1 MFARLFRLPY
11 CLLVCLLTLLPLT
24 AAQAVGLP
32 GLLNNS
38 SKTQAQADQPLGQS
52 LDEVIKSLEN
62 DQQRAKLLADLK
74 KLRDTT
80 KKAQPISEEGVLGLI
95 GGTLASLEK
104 QFSGADS
111 PINRWSAEFD
121 QAKDEL
127 SALMLPA
134 SEWLPIIFAFAM
146 ILMLWSL
153 LAAALIWI
161 SHRVR
166 LRFGLTE
173 ELPQHPKTWDM
184 LRFALRKLGPW
195 LIALLITVYMSYALP
210 SSLGKDL
217 AMVLA
222 YALVVGTF
230 FSAICVVAFSVLDGP
245 HRHRALYIL
254 RRQAFRPLWL
264 IGSFAAFGEALS
276 DPRLVASLGSHLAHT
291 AATLANVMAAL
302 STAVFIL
309 RFRRPIAHLIRNQ
322 PLSRRLTRRAL
333 SDTIEII
340 GTFWYLPALLLVG
353 ISLFATFVSAGDT
366 STALRQSLI
375 CTVLLVLCMVINGLV
390 RRHSLKPLRGHK
402 RHALYSERLK
412 SFCYTLAHLLVWL
425 AFIELG
431 LRVWGMS
438 LIRFTEGEGHE
449 VSVKLFSL
457 AGTLIFA
464 WLIWILSDTAV
475 HHALTRS
482 RKGLANARAQTMMPL
497 IRNVLFV
504 AIFIIATIVA
514 LANMGMNVTPLLAG
528 AGVIGLA
535 IGFGAQSL
543 VADLITGLFIIIEDS
558 LAIDDYVDVGGHLGT
573 VEGLTIRTVRLRD
586 IDGIVHTIP
595 FSEIKSIKNY
605 SREFGY
611 AIFRVAIPYNMEI
624 GAQFERL
631 LPQRGAKHIV
641 HDQNGAM
648 GVRDVGHGLDV
659 DQFQRWI
666 GRRLN
671 EHHFGI
677 GLHSAGEIFGIAAI
691 DQRRADA
698 PARHEIFHHIA
709 TATKQR
715 TAGDDMIA
723 GLDLAHHRIGN
734 RSHAASKRAPGLR
747 AFD

>member
-1 MFARLFRLPY
+1 MLARLFALPC
-11 CLLVCLLTLLPLT
+11 CLLFCLLTLLPM
-24 AAQAVGLP
+24 APAHAVSLP
-32 GLLNNS
+32 GLLGSNTN
-38 SKTQAQADQPLGQS
+38 TQPQADVPLGQS
-52 LDEVIKSLEN
+52 LDEVIKTLEN
-62 DQQRAKLLADLK
+62 DQQRTKLLSDLK
-74 KLRDTT
+74 KLRETT
-80 KKAQPISEEGVLGLI
+80 QKAQPAAELGVLGLI
-95 GGTLASLEK
+95 GGTLSSLEQ

-111 PINRWSAEFD
+111 PLNRWSNEFD

-127 SALMLPA
+127 TALMLPA

-153 LAAALIWI
+153 LAAILIWL

-166 LRFGLTE
+166 ERFGLTE
-173 ELPQHPKTWDM
+173 ELPQHPKTWDL

-195 LIALLITVYMSYALP
+195 LIALVITVYMSYALP
-210 SSLGKDL
+210 SSLGKSL

-222 YALVVGTF
+222 YALVVGTC

-254 RRQAFRPLWL
+254 RHQAFRPLWL
-264 IGSFAAFGEALS
+264 IGSFAAFGEAVS
-276 DPRLVASLGSHLAHT
+276 DPRLAESLGQHLSHV
-291 AATLANVMAAL
+291 AATIANVMAAL
-302 STAVFIL
+302 STGVFIL

-333 SDTIEII
+333 SDTIEIV

-366 STALRQSLI
+366 STALRQSLL

-390 RRHSLKPLRGHK
+390 RRHSLKPQRGHK

-412 SFCYTLAHLLVWL
+412 SFVYTLAHLVVWL
-425 AFIELG
+425 VFIELG
-431 LRVWGMS
+431 LRVWGLS
-438 LIRFTEGEGHE
+438 LIRFTEGDGHE
-449 VSVKLFSL
+449 ISVKLFGL
-457 AGTLIFA
+457 AGTLLFA
-464 WLIWILSDTAV
+464 WLIWILSDTAI

-504 AIFIIATIVA
+504 TIFIIAAIVA

-624 GAQFERL
+624 DDAIKL
-631 LPQRGAKHIV
+631 
-641 HDQNGAM
+641 M
-648 GVRDVGHGLDV
+648 RDVGQKMRNDPL
-659 DQFQRWI
+659 
-666 GRRLN
+666 
-671 EHHFGI
+671 
-677 GLHSAGEIFGIAAI
+677 
-691 DQRRADA
+691 QRRNIWSPLEIQGVESFESGSAILRARFKTA
-698 PARHEIFHHIA
+698 PIKQWEVSRAFNLSLKRHLDE
-709 TATKQR
+709 
-715 TAGDDMIA
+715 A
-723 GLDLAHHRIGN
+723 GLDLATPRL
-734 RSHAASKRAPGLR
+734 SVQVVTAAGGVQEKE
-747 AFD
+747 

>member
-1 MFARLFRLPY
+1 MFLRLFALPY
-11 CLLVCLLTLLPLT
+11 FLLVCLLTLLPMT
-24 AAQAVGLP
+24 GAQAVGLP
-32 GLLNNS
+32 GMLGS
-38 SKTQAQADQPLGQS
+38 SDKTQAQPTEPLGQS
-52 LDEVIKSLEN
+52 LDEVIKNLEN
-62 DQQRAKLLADLK
+62 DQQRSKLLADLK
-74 KLRDTT
+74 KLRDAT
-80 KKAQPISEEGVLGLI
+80 KKAQPEAEIGVLGLI
-95 GGTLASLEK
+95 GSTLADLEK

-111 PINRWSAEFD
+111 PTSRWSKEIS
-121 QAKDEL
+121 QANDEL

-134 SEWLPIIFAFAM
+134 SEWLPIIFGFALIIM
-146 ILMLWSL
+146 IWSL
-153 LAAALIWI
+153 SAALLIWV

-166 LRFGLTE
+166 VRFGLSE
-173 ELPQHPKTWDM
+173 ELPQHPKAVDM

-195 LIALLITVYMSYALP
+195 MVALVITVYMSYALP

-222 YALVVGTF
+222 YALVIGTC
-230 FSAICVVAFSVLDGP
+230 FSAICVILFSLLDGP
-245 HRHRALYIL
+245 HRHRALHIL
-254 RRQAFRPLWL
+254 RHQAFRPLWW

-276 DPRLVASLGSHLAHT
+276 DPRLVATLGVHLAHT
-291 AATLANVMAAL
+291 AATFANVMAAL
-302 STAVFIL
+302 STGLFII

-333 SDTIEII
+333 SDSIDIL
-340 GTFWYLPALLLVG
+340 GTYWFIPALILVG
-353 ISLFATFVSAGDT
+353 ISLVATFVSAGDT

-375 CTVLLVLCMVINGLV
+375 CTVLVVLCMVINGLV
-390 RRHSLKPLRGHK
+390 RRHSQKPQRGHK

-412 SFCYTLAHLLVWL
+412 SFVYTLAHLIVWL
-425 AFIELG
+425 VFIELG

-438 LIRFTEGEGHE
+438 LISFTEGEGHE
-449 VSVKLFSL
+449 ISVKLFSL
-457 AGTLIFA
+457 GGTLLFA

-504 AIFIIATIVA
+504 AIFIIALIVA

-624 GAQFERL
+624 DDAIKLMRE
-631 LPQRGAKHIV
+631 
-641 HDQNGAM
+641 
-648 GVRDVGHGLDV
+648 VGQKMRSDPL
-659 DQFQRWI
+659 
-666 GRRLN
+666 
-671 EHHFGI
+671 
-677 GLHSAGEIFGIAAI
+677 
-691 DQRRADA
+691 QRRNIWSPLEIQGVESFESGSAILRARFKTA
-698 PARHEIFHHIA
+698 PIKQWEVSRAFNLSLKRHLDE
-709 TATKQR
+709 
-715 TAGDDMIA
+715 A
-723 GLDLAHHRIGN
+723 GLDLATPRLSVQVVTAG
-734 RSHAASKRAPGLR
+734 SGMLQK
-747 AFD
+747 D

>member
-1 MFARLFRLPY
+1 VLSRLFALP
-11 CLLVCLLTLLPLT
+11 CCFLIALLTLLPLSP
-24 AAQAVGLP
+24 AQAVGLP
-32 GLLNNS
+32 GLLGTT
-38 SKTQAQADQPLGQS
+38 KAQPQAEVPLGQS
-52 LDEVIKSLEN
+52 LDEVIKTLEN
-62 DQQRAKLLADLK
+62 DQQRTQLLSDLK
-74 KLRDTT
+74 KLRAATQ
-80 KKAQPISEEGVLGLI
+80 KAQPAAEQGVLGLI
-95 GGTLASLEK
+95 GSTLSGLEQ

-111 PINRWSAEFD
+111 PLGRWSNEID
-121 QAKDEL
+121 LAKDEL

-134 SEWLPIIFAFAM
+134 SEWLPIIFGFAV
-146 ILMLWSL
+146 ILAVWSL
-153 LAAALIWI
+153 LAAALIWL

-166 LRFGLTE
+166 ERFGLPE
-173 ELPQHPKTWDM
+173 ELPQHPRTWDM

-195 LIALLITVYMSYALP
+195 LIALVITVYLSYALP
-210 SSLGKDL
+210 SSLGKSL

-222 YALVVGTF
+222 YALVVGTC
-230 FSAICVVAFSVLDGP
+230 FSAICVIAFSLLDGP

-254 RRQAFRPLWL
+254 RHQAFRPLWW

-276 DPRLVASLGSHLAHT
+276 DPRLVAALGQHLAHT
-291 AATLANVMAAL
+291 AATVANVMAAL
-302 STAVFIL
+302 STGVFIL

-333 SDTIEII
+333 SDTIEIV
-340 GTFWYLPALLLVG
+340 GTFWYIPALLLVG

-366 STALRQSLI
+366 STALRQSLL

-390 RRHSLKPLRGHK
+390 RRHALKPQRGHK

-412 SFCYTLAHLLVWL
+412 SFVYTLAHLVVWL
-425 AFIELG
+425 VFIELG
-431 LRVWGMS
+431 LRVWGLS
-438 LIRFTEGEGHE
+438 LIRFTEGDGHE
-449 VSVKLFSL
+449 ISVKLFGL
-457 AGTLIFA
+457 GGTLLFA
-464 WLIWILSDTAV
+464 WLIWILSDTAI

-504 AIFIIATIVA
+504 TIFIIAAIVA

-624 GAQFERL
+624 DDAIKL
-631 LPQRGAKHIV
+631 
-641 HDQNGAM
+641 M
-648 GVRDVGHGLDV
+648 RDVGQKMRNDPL
-659 DQFQRWI
+659 
-666 GRRLN
+666 
-671 EHHFGI
+671 
-677 GLHSAGEIFGIAAI
+677 
-691 DQRRADA
+691 QRRNIWSPLEIQGVESFESGSAILRARFKTA
-698 PARHEIFHHIA
+698 PIKQWEVSRAFNLSLKRHLDE
-709 TATKQR
+709 
-715 TAGDDMIA
+715 A
-723 GLDLAHHRIGN
+723 GLDLATPRLSVQVVTG
-734 RSHAASKRAPGLR
+734 AAGGLEKDKN
-747 AFD
+747 A

>member
-1 MFARLFRLPY
+1 MFARLFALP
-11 CLLVCLLTLLPLT
+11 CIFLVCLMTLLSAAP
-24 AAQAVGLP
+24 AQAAGLP
-32 GLLNNS
+32 GLLS
-38 SKTQAQADQPLGQS
+38 SQAKTQPEAQEPLGQS

-62 DQQRAKLLADLK
+62 DQQRTKLLTDLK

-80 KKAQPISEEGVLGLI
+80 KKAQPTTEEGVLGLI
-95 GGTLASLEK
+95 GGTLSNIEK
-104 QFSGADS
+104 KFSGDDS
-111 PINRWSAEFD
+111 PLTRWSSEFD
-121 QAKDEL
+121 QAREEL
-127 SALMLPA
+127 VALALPA
-134 SEWLPIIFAFAM
+134 NEWLPMLFAFAM
-146 ILMLWSL
+146 ILMVWSL

-166 LRFGLTE
+166 MRFGLTE
-173 ELPQHPKTWDM
+173 ELPQHPRALDM

-195 LIALLITVYMSYALP
+195 LIALVITVYMSYALP
-210 SSLGKDL
+210 SSLGKSL

-222 YALVVGTF
+222 YALVVGTC
-230 FSAICVVAFSVLDGP
+230 FSAICVIAFSLLDGP

-254 RRQAFRPLWL
+254 RHQAFRPLWL

-276 DPRLVASLGSHLAHT
+276 DPQLVDSLGSHLAHT
-291 AATLANVMAAL
+291 AATVANVLAAL
-302 STAVFIL
+302 STGRFIL

-333 SDTIEII
+333 NDTLSIL
-340 GTFWYLPALLLVG
+340 GTFWYVPALVLVA
-353 ISLFATFVSAGDT
+353 ISLFATFISAGDT

-390 RRHSLKPLRGHK
+390 RRYALKPKHGIR
-402 RHALYSERLK
+402 RYAVYSERLK
-412 SFCYTLAHLLVWL
+412 NFFYTIVHLLVWL

-438 LIRFTEGEGHE
+438 LIRFTEGDGHE

-457 AGTLIFA
+457 AGTLLFA

-504 AIFIIATIVA
+504 AIFIIALIVA

-611 AIFRVAIPYNMEI
+611 AIFRVAVPASMDIDNAIKLMRE
-624 GAQFERL
+624 
-631 LPQRGAKHIV
+631 
-641 HDQNGAM
+641 
-648 GVRDVGHGLDV
+648 VGQKMRTDPL
-659 DQFQRWI
+659 
-666 GRRLN
+666 
-671 EHHFGI
+671 
-677 GLHSAGEIFGIAAI
+677 
-691 DQRRADA
+691 QRRNIWSPLEFQGVESFESGNAILRARFKTA
-698 PARHEIFHHIA
+698 PIKQWEVSRAFNLSLKRHMDE
-709 TATKQR
+709 
-715 TAGDDMIA
+715 A
-723 GLDLAHHRIGN
+723 GLDLATPRMSIQVMTAGG
-734 RSHAASKRAPGLR
+734 SPEQPL
-747 AFD
+747 

>member
-1 MFARLFRLPY
+1 M
-11 CLLVCLLTLLPLT
+11 LLPM
-24 AAQAVGLP
+24 APAQAAGLP
-32 GLLNNS
+32 SLLGG
-38 SKTQAQADQPLGQS
+38 QAKAQPEAQEPLGQS

-62 DQQRAKLLADLK
+62 DQQRTKLLADLK
-74 KLRDTT
+74 RLRDTT
-80 KKAQPISEEGVLGLI
+80 KQAQPITEEGVLGLI
-95 GGTLASLEK
+95 GGTLATIEK
-104 QFSGADS
+104 KFSGDDS
-111 PINRWSAEFD
+111 PLTRWSSEFD
-121 QAKDEL
+121 QAQEEL
-127 SALMLPA
+127 MALALPA
-134 SEWLPIIFAFAM
+134 NEWLPMLFAFAM
-146 ILMLWSL
+146 ILMVWSL

-166 LRFGLTE
+166 MRFGLTE
-173 ELPQHPKTWDM
+173 ELPQHPRALDM

-195 LIALLITVYMSYALP
+195 LIALVITIYMSYALP
-210 SSLGKDL
+210 SSLGKSL

-222 YALVVGTF
+222 YALVVGTC
-230 FSAICVVAFSVLDGP
+230 FSAICVIAFSLLDGP

-254 RRQAFRPLWL
+254 RHQAFRPLWL

-276 DPRLVASLGSHLAHT
+276 DPKLVDSLGSHLAHT
-291 AATLANVMAAL
+291 AATIANVLAAL
-302 STAVFIL
+302 STARFIL

-333 SDTIEII
+333 NDTLSIL
-340 GTFWYLPALLLVG
+340 GTFWYVPALVLVA
-353 ISLFATFVSAGDT
+353 ISLFATFISAGDT

-390 RRHSLKPLRGHK
+390 RRHALKPQRGI
-402 RHALYSERLK
+402 RRYAVYSERLK
-412 SFCYTLAHLLVWL
+412 NFFYTILHLLVWL

-431 LRVWGMS
+431 LRVWGIS
-438 LIRFTEGEGHE
+438 LIRFTEGDGHE

-457 AGTLIFA
+457 AGTLLFA

-504 AIFIIATIVA
+504 AIFIVALIVA

-611 AIFRVAIPYNMEI
+611 AIFRVAVPANMDIDNAIKLMRE
-624 GAQFERL
+624 
-631 LPQRGAKHIV
+631 
-641 HDQNGAM
+641 
-648 GVRDVGHGLDV
+648 VGQKMRTDPL
-659 DQFQRWI
+659 
-666 GRRLN
+666 
-671 EHHFGI
+671 
-677 GLHSAGEIFGIAAI
+677 
-691 DQRRADA
+691 QRRNIWSPLEFQGVESFESGNAILRARFKTA
-698 PARHEIFHHIA
+698 PIKQWEVSRAFNLSLKRHMDE
-709 TATKQR
+709 
-715 TAGDDMIA
+715 A
-723 GLDLAHHRIGN
+723 GLDLATPRMSIQVTAG
-734 RSHAASKRAPGLR
+734 SPEQPS
-747 AFD
+747 

>member
-1 MFARLFRLPY
+1 VFARLFALPY
-11 CLLVCLLTLLPLT
+11 FFLVCLMLLPV
-24 AAQAVGLP
+24 APAQAAGLP
-32 GLLNNS
+32 SLLGS
-38 SKTQAQADQPLGQS
+38 QAKAQPEAQEPLGQS

-62 DQQRAKLLADLK
+62 DQQRTKLLADLK
-74 KLRDTT
+74 RLRDTT
-80 KKAQPISEEGVLGLI
+80 KKAQPTTEEGVLGLI
-95 GGTLASLEK
+95 GGTLATIEK
-104 QFSGADS
+104 KFSGDDS
-111 PINRWSAEFD
+111 PLTRWSSEFD
-121 QAKDEL
+121 QAQEEL
-127 SALMLPA
+127 MALALPA
-134 SEWLPIIFAFAM
+134 NEWLPMLFAFAM
-146 ILMLWSL
+146 ILMVWSL

-166 LRFGLTE
+166 MRFGLTE
-173 ELPQHPKTWDM
+173 ELPQHPRALDM

-195 LIALLITVYMSYALP
+195 LIALVITIYMSYALP
-210 SSLGKDL
+210 SSLGKSL

-222 YALVVGTF
+222 YALVVGTC
-230 FSAICVVAFSVLDGP
+230 FSAICVIAFSLLDGP

-254 RRQAFRPLWL
+254 RHQAFRPLWL

-276 DPRLVASLGSHLAHT
+276 DPKLVDSLGSHLAHT
-291 AATLANVMAAL
+291 AATIANVLAAL
-302 STAVFIL
+302 STARFIL

-333 SDTIEII
+333 NDTLSIL
-340 GTFWYLPALLLVG
+340 GTFWYVPALVLVA
-353 ISLFATFVSAGDT
+353 ISLFATFISAGDT

-390 RRHSLKPLRGHK
+390 RRHALKPQRGI
-402 RHALYSERLK
+402 RRYAVYSERLK
-412 SFCYTLAHLLVWL
+412 NFFYTILHLLVWL

-438 LIRFTEGEGHE
+438 LIRFTEGDGHE

-457 AGTLIFA
+457 AGTLLFA

-504 AIFIIATIVA
+504 AIFIVALIVA

-611 AIFRVAIPYNMEI
+611 AIFRVAVPANMDIDNAIKLMRE
-624 GAQFERL
+624 
-631 LPQRGAKHIV
+631 
-641 HDQNGAM
+641 
-648 GVRDVGHGLDV
+648 VGQKMRTDPL
-659 DQFQRWI
+659 
-666 GRRLN
+666 
-671 EHHFGI
+671 
-677 GLHSAGEIFGIAAI
+677 
-691 DQRRADA
+691 QRRNIWSPLEFQGVESFESGNAILRARFKTA
-698 PARHEIFHHIA
+698 PIKQWEVSRAFNLSLKRHMDE
-709 TATKQR
+709 
-715 TAGDDMIA
+715 A
-723 GLDLAHHRIGN
+723 GLDLATPRMSIQVTAG
-734 RSHAASKRAPGLR
+734 SPEQPL
-747 AFD
+747 

>member
-1 MFARLFRLPY
+1 MFSRLFALPCY
-11 CLLVCLLTLLPLT
+11 LLITLLTLLPLT
-24 AAQAVGLP
+24 SAQAVGLP
-32 GLLNNS
+32 GMLGSS
-38 SKTQAQADQPLGQS
+38 SKTQPQAEVPLGQS
-52 LDEVIKSLEN
+52 LDEVIKTLEN
-62 DQQRAKLLADLK
+62 DQQRTQLLSDLK
-74 KLRDTT
+74 KLRAATQ
-80 KKAQPISEEGVLGLI
+80 KAQPAAEQGVLGLI
-95 GGTLASLEK
+95 GSTLSGFEQ

-111 PINRWSAEFD
+111 PLGRWSNEVD
-121 QAKDEL
+121 LAKEEL
-127 SALMLPA
+127 GALMLPA
-134 SEWLPIIFAFAM
+134 SEWLPIIFGFAL
-146 ILMLWSL
+146 ILAVWSL
-153 LAAALIWI
+153 LAAALIWL

-166 LRFGLTE
+166 ERFGLPE
-173 ELPQHPKTWDM
+173 ELPQHPRTWDM

-195 LIALLITVYMSYALP
+195 LIALVITVYLSYALP
-210 SSLGKDL
+210 SSLGKSL

-222 YALVVGTF
+222 YALVVGTC
-230 FSAICVVAFSVLDGP
+230 FSAICVIAFSVLDGP

-254 RRQAFRPLWL
+254 RHQAFRPLWW

-276 DPRLVASLGSHLAHT
+276 DPRLVEALGQHLAHT
-291 AATLANVMAAL
+291 AATVANVMAAL
-302 STAVFIL
+302 STGVFIL

-333 SDTIEII
+333 TDTLSII

-353 ISLFATFVSAGDT
+353 ISLFATFLSAGDS
-366 STALRQSLI
+366 STALRQSLL

-390 RRHSLKPLRGHK
+390 RRHALKPQRGHK

-412 SFCYTLAHLLVWL
+412 SFVYTLAHLVVWL
-425 AFIELG
+425 VFIELG
-431 LRVWGMS
+431 LRVWGLS
-438 LIRFTEGEGHE
+438 LIRFTEGDGHE
-449 VSVKLFSL
+449 ISVKLFGL
-457 AGTLIFA
+457 AGTLLFA
-464 WLIWILSDTAV
+464 WLIWILSDTAI

-504 AIFIIATIVA
+504 TIFIIAAIVA

-624 GAQFERL
+624 DDAIKL
-631 LPQRGAKHIV
+631 
-641 HDQNGAM
+641 M
-648 GVRDVGHGLDV
+648 RDVGHAMRNDPL
-659 DQFQRWI
+659 
-666 GRRLN
+666 
-671 EHHFGI
+671 
-677 GLHSAGEIFGIAAI
+677 
-691 DQRRADA
+691 QRRNIWSPLEIQGVESFESGSAILRARFKTA
-698 PARHEIFHHIA
+698 PIKQWEVSRAFNLSLKRHLDE
-709 TATKQR
+709 
-715 TAGDDMIA
+715 A
-723 GLDLAHHRIGN
+723 GLDLATPRLSVQVVTAG
-734 RSHAASKRAPGLR
+734 SVQEKEPQQ
-747 AFD
+747 

>member
-1 MFARLFRLPY
+1 MLARLFALPC
-11 CLLVCLLTLLPLT
+11 CLLFCLLTLLPM
-24 AAQAVGLP
+24 APAHAVSLP
-32 GLLNNS
+32 GLLGS
-38 SKTQAQADQPLGQS
+38 STKTQPQADVPLGQS
-52 LDEVIKSLEN
+52 LDEVIKTLEN
-62 DQQRAKLLADLK
+62 DQQRTKLLSDLK
-74 KLRDTT
+74 KLRETT
-80 KKAQPISEEGVLGLI
+80 QKAQPAAELGVLGLI
-95 GGTLASLEK
+95 GGTLSSLEQ

-111 PINRWSAEFD
+111 PLNRWSNEFD

-127 SALMLPA
+127 TALMLPA

-153 LAAALIWI
+153 LAAILIWL

-166 LRFGLTE
+166 ERFGLTE
-173 ELPQHPKTWDM
+173 ELPQHPKTWDL

-195 LIALLITVYMSYALP
+195 LIALVITVYMSYALP
-210 SSLGKDL
+210 SSLGKSL

-222 YALVVGTF
+222 YALVVGTC

-254 RRQAFRPLWL
+254 RHQAFRPLWL
-264 IGSFAAFGEALS
+264 IGSFAAFGEAVS
-276 DPRLVASLGSHLAHT
+276 DPRLAESLGQHLSHV
-291 AATLANVMAAL
+291 AATIANVMAAL
-302 STAVFIL
+302 STGVFIL

-333 SDTIEII
+333 SDTIEIV

-366 STALRQSLI
+366 STALRQSLL

-390 RRHSLKPLRGHK
+390 RRHSLKPQRGHK
-402 RHALYSERLK
+402 RHALYSDRLK
-412 SFCYTLAHLLVWL
+412 SFVYTLAHLVVWL
-425 AFIELG
+425 VFIELG
-431 LRVWGMS
+431 LRVWGLS
-438 LIRFTEGEGHE
+438 LIRFTEGDGHE
-449 VSVKLFSL
+449 ISVKLFGL
-457 AGTLIFA
+457 AGTLLFA
-464 WLIWILSDTAV
+464 WLIWILSDTAI

-504 AIFIIATIVA
+504 TIFIIAAIVA

-624 GAQFERL
+624 DDAIKL
-631 LPQRGAKHIV
+631 
-641 HDQNGAM
+641 M
-648 GVRDVGHGLDV
+648 RDVGQKMRNDPL
-659 DQFQRWI
+659 
-666 GRRLN
+666 
-671 EHHFGI
+671 
-677 GLHSAGEIFGIAAI
+677 
-691 DQRRADA
+691 QRRNIWSPLEIQGVESFESGSAILRARFKTA
-698 PARHEIFHHIA
+698 PIKQWEVSRAFNLSLKRHLDE
-709 TATKQR
+709 
-715 TAGDDMIA
+715 A
-723 GLDLAHHRIGN
+723 GLDLATPRL
-734 RSHAASKRAPGLR
+734 SVQVVTAAGGVQEKE
-747 AFD
+747 

>member
-1 MFARLFRLPY
+1 MFARLSALP
-11 CLLVCLLTLLPLT
+11 CIVLVCLMTLLSV
-24 AAQAVGLP
+24 ASAQAAGLP
-32 GLLNNS
+32 GLLNN
-38 SKTQAQADQPLGQS
+38 QAKAQPEAQEPLGQS

-62 DQQRAKLLADLK
+62 DQQRSKLLADLK

-80 KKAQPISEEGVLGLI
+80 KQAQPITEEGVLGLI
-95 GGTLASLEK
+95 GGTLTTIEK
-104 QFSGADS
+104 KFTGDDS
-111 PINRWSAEFD
+111 PLTRWSSEFD
-121 QAKDEL
+121 QAREEL
-127 SALMLPA
+127 AALALPA
-134 SEWLPIIFAFAM
+134 NEWLPMLFAFAM
-146 ILMLWSL
+146 ILMVWSL

-166 LRFGLTE
+166 MRFGLTE
-173 ELPQHPKTWDM
+173 ELPQHPRALDM

-195 LIALLITVYMSYALP
+195 LIALVITVYMSYALP
-210 SSLGKDL
+210 SSLGKSL

-222 YALVVGTF
+222 YALVVGTC
-230 FSAICVVAFSVLDGP
+230 FSAICVIAFSLLDGP

-254 RRQAFRPLWL
+254 RHQAFRPLWL

-276 DPRLVASLGSHLAHT
+276 DPQLVNSLGSHLAHT
-291 AATLANVMAAL
+291 AATVANVLAAL
-302 STAVFIL
+302 STGRFIL

-333 SDTIEII
+333 NDTLSIL
-340 GTFWYLPALLLVG
+340 GTFWYVPALVLVA
-353 ISLFATFVSAGDT
+353 ISLFATFISAGDT

-390 RRHSLKPLRGHK
+390 RRQGLKPQRGI
-402 RHALYSERLK
+402 RRYAVYSERLK
-412 SFCYTLAHLLVWL
+412 NFFYTIVHLLVWL

-438 LIRFTEGEGHE
+438 LIRFTEGDGHE

-457 AGTLIFA
+457 AGTLLFA

-497 IRNVLFV
+497 IRNVLFI
-504 AIFIIATIVA
+504 AIFIIALIVA

-611 AIFRVAIPYNMEI
+611 AIFRVAVPANMDIDNAIKLMRE
-624 GAQFERL
+624 
-631 LPQRGAKHIV
+631 
-641 HDQNGAM
+641 
-648 GVRDVGHGLDV
+648 VGQKMRTDPL
-659 DQFQRWI
+659 
-666 GRRLN
+666 
-671 EHHFGI
+671 
-677 GLHSAGEIFGIAAI
+677 
-691 DQRRADA
+691 QRRNIWSPLEFQGVESFESGNAILRARFKTA
-698 PARHEIFHHIA
+698 PIKQWEVSRAFNLSLKRHMDE
-709 TATKQR
+709 
-715 TAGDDMIA
+715 A
-723 GLDLAHHRIGN
+723 GLDLAMPRMSVQVMTAGTG
-734 RSHAASKRAPGLR
+734 SQE
-747 AFD
+747 

>member
-1 MFARLFRLPY
+1 MFLRLFALPHV
-11 CLLVCLLTLLPLT
+11 LLVCLLTLLPMT
-24 AAQAVGLP
+24 CAQAVGLP
-32 GLLNNS
+32 GMLGS
-38 SKTQAQADQPLGQS
+38 SDKTQAQPTEPLGQS
-52 LDEVIKSLEN
+52 LDEVIKNLES
-62 DQQRAKLLADLK
+62 DQQRSKLLADLK
-74 KLRDTT
+74 KLRDAT
-80 KKAQPISEEGVLGLI
+80 KKAQPEAEIGVLGLI
-95 GGTLASLEK
+95 GSTLADLEK

-111 PINRWSAEFD
+111 PTSRWTKEIS
-121 QAKDEL
+121 QANEEL

-134 SEWLPIIFAFAM
+134 SEWLPIIFGFALIIM
-146 ILMLWSL
+146 IWSL
-153 LAAALIWI
+153 SAALLIWV

-166 LRFGLTE
+166 VRFGLSE
-173 ELPQHPKTWDM
+173 ELPQHPKAVDM

-195 LIALLITVYMSYALP
+195 MVALVITVYMSYALP

-222 YALVVGTF
+222 YALVIGTC
-230 FSAICVVAFSVLDGP
+230 FSAICVILFSLLDGP
-245 HRHRALYIL
+245 HRHRALHIL
-254 RRQAFRPLWL
+254 RHQAFRPLWW

-276 DPRLVASLGSHLAHT
+276 DPRLVATLGVHLAHT
-291 AATLANVMAAL
+291 AATFANVMAAL
-302 STAVFIL
+302 STGLFII

-333 SDTIEII
+333 SDSIDIL
-340 GTFWYLPALLLVG
+340 GTYWFIPALILVG
-353 ISLFATFVSAGDT
+353 ISLVATFVSAGDT

-375 CTVLLVLCMVINGLV
+375 CTVLVVLCMVINGLV
-390 RRHSLKPLRGHK
+390 RRHSQRPQRGHK

-412 SFCYTLAHLLVWL
+412 SFLYTLAHLIVWL
-425 AFIELG
+425 VFIELG

-438 LIRFTEGEGHE
+438 LISFTEGEGHE
-449 VSVKLFSL
+449 ISVKLFSL
-457 AGTLIFA
+457 GGTLLFA

-504 AIFIIATIVA
+504 AIFIIALIVA

-624 GAQFERL
+624 DDAIKLMRE
-631 LPQRGAKHIV
+631 
-641 HDQNGAM
+641 
-648 GVRDVGHGLDV
+648 VGQKMRTDPL
-659 DQFQRWI
+659 
-666 GRRLN
+666 
-671 EHHFGI
+671 
-677 GLHSAGEIFGIAAI
+677 
-691 DQRRADA
+691 QRRNIWSPLEIQGVESFESGSAILRARFKTA
-698 PARHEIFHHIA
+698 PIKQWEVSRAFNLSLKRHLDE
-709 TATKQR
+709 
-715 TAGDDMIA
+715 A
-723 GLDLAHHRIGN
+723 GLDLATPRLSVQVVTAGSGILQ
-734 RSHAASKRAPGLR
+734 K
-747 AFD
+747 D